1 MDRNAFIHLQK
12 GLTLSLCLP
21 IYGKWSYIG
30 LKLLPFKLSSIAK
43 PKLNKKAPLFFII
56 VTVMLDAMGI
66 GLIMP
71 VMPELI
77 QEVSHT
83 SMADAALWGG
93 LLTTSYAAMQF
104 LFGPLLGNLSD
115 RFGRRPVLI
124 ISLVF
129 MGLDYFLMAI
139 APSLLLLFIA
149 RIISGITGATY
160 STAAAYL
167 SDSSA
172 KGQRSANFGY
182 IGGAF
187 GIGFVLGPAIG
198 GFLAEFG
205 VRMPF
210 IIAGVLALMNAAFGL
225 LVLPETLARHN
236 RRTFEWART
245 NPFTALLRIRNLP
258 MVGSLMF
265 VVLIYS
271 TANYV
276 YPSVWSFFTI
286 EKFAWEPKMIG
297 ISLAVYGIC
306 AAFIQVVV
314 LSVMIRKFGVERTA
328 IIGMLISVVAFAFL
342 IMIDNSFL
350 IFVGMPI
357 IALGAVVSPAL
368 QGMMADQVSD
378 DEQGELQGV
387 FASVMALS
395 AIISPLI
402 MTYTFQ
408 QFTKADTIY
417 YLPGAPFAAAALLTI
432 AAMVAFYLSRAE
444 RHAYAN

>member
-1 MDRNAFIHLQK
+1 
-12 GLTLSLCLP
+12 
-21 IYGKWSYIG
+21 
-30 LKLLPFKLSSIAK
+30 
-43 PKLNKKAPLFFII
+43 
-56 VTVMLDAMGI
+56 MLDAIGI

-77 QEVSHT
+77 QEVSQT
-83 SMADAALWGG
+83 SIADAALWGG

-104 LFGPLLGNLSD
+104 LFGPFLGNLSD

-124 ISLVF
+124 VSLVF

-139 APSLLLLFIA
+139 APTLLLLFIA
-149 RIISGITGATY
+149 RIVSGITGATY

-198 GFLAEFG
+198 GILAEFG
-205 VRMPF
+205 IRMPF
-210 IIAGVLALMNAAFGL
+210 IIAGTLALMNAAFGL
-225 LVLPETLARHN
+225 LVLPETLEQN
-236 RRTFEWART
+236 QRRKFEWARA
-245 NPFTALLRIRNLP
+245 NPFTTLLRIRNLP
-258 MVGSLMF
+258 MIGSLML

-271 TANYV
+271 TANHV

-286 EKFAWEPKMIG
+286 EKFSWGPKMIG

-306 AAFIQVVV
+306 AAFIQVVI
-314 LSVMIRKFGVERTA
+314 LGIMIRKLGVEHTA
-328 IIGMLISVVAFAFL
+328 IIGMLISVLAFAFL
-342 IMIDNSFL
+342 IVVDNSWLVF
-350 IFVGMPI
+350 IGMPI
-357 IALGAVVSPAL
+357 TALGAVVGPAL

-378 DEQGELQGV
+378 EEQGELQGV
-387 FASVMALS
+387 FASVI
-395 AIISPLI
+395 AISSIVSPLI

-444 RHAYAN
+444 RHAYTN